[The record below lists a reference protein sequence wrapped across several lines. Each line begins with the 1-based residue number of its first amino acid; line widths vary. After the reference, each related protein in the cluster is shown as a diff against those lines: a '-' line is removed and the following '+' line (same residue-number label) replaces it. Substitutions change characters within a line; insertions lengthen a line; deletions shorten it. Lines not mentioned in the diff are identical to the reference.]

1 MHDAGCTVERRPY
14 PESHHES
21 CIVHHASG
29 GVLRVLFIGDI
40 IGEPGRKMVRANMR
54 SLVEKHA
61 PDLIIAN
68 GENAAGGFGITPE
81 IAEELFSL
89 GIHVL
94 TSGNHVWDK
103 KEIEPYLVKQ
113 DRLIR
118 PANYPNGSPGYGSV
132 VISTPAG
139 KAAVLNLEG
148 RVFMSNL
155 DDPFR
160 VGAREVD
167 TLRKETPVVIIDF
180 HAEATSE
187 KNALAWHLNGK
198 ASALIGTHTH
208 VQTSDERILTE
219 GTAFITDVGMTG
231 PSDSVIGVKKE
242 QAIARFL
249 YQTPHRFEIPKGPV
263 HLNAVV
269 IEVDE
274 KSGKAVSIERIYI
287 KSS

>member
-1 MHDAGCTVERRPY
+1 MK
-14 PESHHES
+14 
-21 CIVHHASG
+21 
-29 GVLRVLFIGDI
+29 VLFIGDI
-40 IGEPGRKMVRANMR
+40 VGEPGRKIVKQLLPELVRTH
-54 SLVEKHA
+54 V

-68 GENAAGGFGITPE
+68 GENAAGGFGITPA

-103 KEIEPYLVKQ
+103 KDVEPYLAKQ

-118 PANYPNGSPGYGSV
+118 PANYPEGTLGRGSV
-132 VISTPAG
+132 VVPTDSSG

-160 VGAREVD
+160 IAEQEIER
-167 TLRKETPVVIIDF
+167 LRKETRVVIIDM

-187 KNALAWHLNGK
+187 KAALAWHLDGK
-198 ASALIGTHTH
+198 VSAVLGTHTH
-208 VQTSDERILTE
+208 VQTADERLLPG

-242 QAIARFL
+242 DAISRFL
-249 YQTPHRFEIPKGPV
+249 TQRPHKFEIPKGPV
-263 HLNAVV
+263 HLDAAL
-269 IEVDE
+269 IDIDQ
-274 KSGKAVSIERIYI
+274 KIGKARSIERI
-287 KSS
+287 KLRS